1 MEQTI
6 EFSMVCDRSI
16 ICKPLQYSPLCL
28 HPFLSTAPKMH
39 QNAVFQGFVGGFIHE
54 FPFCGSF
61 KSGKRG
67 RKVWGN
73 DATGGINSRDMG
85 ASGRSDR

>member
-1 MEQTI
+1 MFFHYLYVRVADGEVE
-6 EFSMVCDRSI
+6 EFPSISLSM
-16 ICKPLQYSPLCL
+16 
-28 HPFLSTAPKMH
+28 
-39 QNAVFQGFVGGFIHE
+39 HE

-61 KSGKRG
+61 KSGKCG